1 VSPERDL
8 AADLAAKIRAA
19 VSETAPAR
27 PVVSPASASPQEE
40 AAQAAL
46 ARAAAHVTPSIPESS
61 RLARGKKTVLRLLRF
76 LWRDQGAF
84 NALSLQATSAIV
96 AALAAQRESVER
108 LSTQAERVDSSVR
121 EQWGRAQAS
130 MDQEV
135 ARWSASWQRRAA
147 IQDARVAELEKVS
160 SGIVRAAPAVEAAPA
175 SAIPPGVYSLF
186 EERFRG
192 SPEEIAKRQQGY
204 LLYLKEVPGPVLDVG
219 CGRGELLRLVSDS
232 GLSASGVELNPIAVE
247 ECRQK
252 GLAVEE
258 GDGLAALARRPA
270 GSLGAVV
277 ALQVVEHWPPETIF
291 VFLREARRALAPGGV
306 LIAETINVAS
316 ISAWKAF
323 YLDPSHVRP
332 VPAETLAFLAEAAG
346 FTQARIEYH
355 APLPAADRL
364 EERSENDAKLNRLLF
379 AEQDYAL
386 VARVPLEESGRREAG
401 GGRQEE

>member
-1 VSPERDL
+1 VTSSSDQVE
-8 AADLAAKIRAA
+8 DLAAKIRAA
-19 VSETAPAR
+19 VAETASAAPPR
-27 PVVSPASASPQEE
+27 PTSRSPSPEEE

-84 NALSLQATSAIV
+84 NALSLQAGSALL
-96 AALAAQRESVER
+96 AAVAAQRENIER
-108 LSTQAERVDSSVR
+108 LSSEAGRVD
-121 EQWGRAQAS
+121 RAQAS
-130 MDQEV
+130 LEKEV
-135 ARWSASWQRRAA
+135 AQWSASWQRRAA
-147 IQDARVAELEKVS
+147 IQDARLAELEKAS
-160 SGIVRAAPAVEAAPA
+160 SGAVRPPALEAAPA
-175 SAIPPGVYSLF
+175 SPIPPGVYSLF

-192 SPEEIAKRQQGY
+192 SPEEISKRQQAY
-204 LLYLKEVPGPVLDVG
+204 LLDLKEIPGPVLDVG
-219 CGRGELLRLVSDS
+219 CGRGELLRLLSDS
-232 GLSASGVELNPIAVE
+232 GIAASGVEINPIAVE
-247 ECRQK
+247 ECRKNGLEVEK
-252 GLAVEE
+252 GDAI
-258 GDGLAALARRPA
+258 AALVRRPA

-277 ALQVVEHWPPETIF
+277 ALQVVEHWPPEAIF

-306 LIAETINVAS
+306 LIAETINVGS

-346 FTQARIEYH
+346 FTQTRIEYH
-355 APLPAADRL
+355 APLPAAERL

-386 VARVPLEESGRREAG
+386 LARVPRASND
-401 GGRQEE
+401 

>member
-1 VSPERDL
+1 VPGSYPRAVTSSSDQVG
-8 AADLAAKIRAA
+8 DLAAKIRAA
-19 VSETAPAR
+19 VAEIAPAAPPR
-27 PVVSPASASPQEE
+27 PTSRSASPEEE

-84 NALSLQATSAIV
+84 NALSLQAGSALL
-96 AALAAQRESVER
+96 AALTAQRENIER
-108 LSTQAERVDSSVR
+108 ISSEAGRVD
-121 EQWGRAQAS
+121 RAQAS
-130 MDQEV
+130 LETEV
-135 ARWSASWQRRAA
+135 AKWSASRQRRAA
-147 IQDARVAELEKVS
+147 IQDARLAELEKAP
-160 SGIVRAAPAVEAAPA
+160 SGGMRPAPAVDAAPA

-204 LLYLKEVPGPVLDVG
+204 LLDLKEIPGPVLDVG
-219 CGRGELLRLVSDS
+219 CGRGELLRLLSDN
-232 GLSASGVELNPIAVE
+232 GIAASGVEVNPIAVE
-247 ECRQK
+247 ECRKNGLEIEK
-252 GLAVEE
+252 GDAI
-258 GDGLAALARRPA
+258 AALVRRPA

-306 LIAETINVAS
+306 LIAETINVGS

-346 FTQARIEYH
+346 FAQPRIEYH
-355 APLPAADRL
+355 APLPAAERL
-364 EERSENDAKLNRLLF
+364 EEHSENDAKLNRLLF

-386 VARVPLEESGRREAG
+386 VARVPEDRES
-401 GGRQEE
+401 

>member
-1 VSPERDL
+1 MSSERDRV
-8 AADLAAKIRAA
+8 ADLAAKIRAA
-19 VSETAPAR
+19 VAETAPAA
-27 PVVSPASASPQEE
+27 PAASSSENPSPEEE

-84 NALSLQATSAIV
+84 NALSLQAASALV
-96 AALAAQRESVER
+96 AALAAQRESIER
-108 LSTQAERVDSSVR
+108 LSSEAGRVD
-121 EQWGRAQAS
+121 RAQAS
-130 MDQEV
+130 LDREV
-135 ARWSASWQRRAA
+135 AQWSASWQRRAA
-147 IQDARVAELEKVS
+147 IQDARLAELEKVS
-160 SGIVRAAPAVEAAPA
+160 SGSVRTRDAVEAAPA

-192 SPEEIAKRQQGY
+192 SPEEIAKRQQAY
-204 LLYLKEVPGPVLDVG
+204 LLDLKEVPGPVLDVG
-219 CGRGELLRLVSDS
+219 CGRGELLRLLSDS
-232 GLSASGVELNPIAVE
+232 GLSASGVEVNPIAVE
-247 ECRQK
+247 ECRRK
-252 GLAVEE
+252 GLAVEQ

-270 GSLGAVV
+270 GGLGAVV

-306 LIAETINVAS
+306 LIAETINVGS

-332 VPAETLAFLAEAAG
+332 VPAEALAFLAEAAG
-346 FTQARIEYH
+346 FAQTRIEYH
-355 APLPAADRL
+355 APLPAAERL

-386 VARVPLEESGRREAG
+386 IARVPPEADGTRDAGRGTRDA
-401 GGRQEE
+401 

>member
-1 VSPERDL
+1 VTSSSDRVE
-8 AADLAAKIRAA
+8 DLAAKIRAA
-19 VSETAPAR
+19 VAETAPAAPPR
-27 PVVSPASASPQEE
+27 PASRNPSPEE
-40 AAQAAL
+40 ETAQAAL

-84 NALSLQATSAIV
+84 NALSLQAGSALLT
-96 AALAAQRESVER
+96 ALAAQRENIER
-108 LSTQAERVDSSVR
+108 LSSEAGRV
-121 EQWGRAQAS
+121 GRAQAS
-130 MDQEV
+130 LETEV
-135 ARWSASWQRRAA
+135 AKWSASWQRRAA
-147 IQDARVAELEKVS
+147 IEDARLAELEKAS
-160 SGIVRAAPAVEAAPA
+160 SGGVRTHDAVEAAPA

-192 SPEEIAKRQQGY
+192 SPGEIAKRQEGY
-204 LLYLKEVPGPVLDVG
+204 LPELKEIPGPVLDVG
-219 CGRGELLRLVSDS
+219 CGRGELLRLLSHS
-232 GLSASGVELNPIAVE
+232 GISASGVEVNPIAVE
-247 ECRQK
+247 ECRK
-252 GLAVEE
+252 NGLEVEKE
-258 GDGLAALARRPA
+258 DAIAALVRRPT

-306 LIAETINVAS
+306 LIAETINVGS

-346 FTQARIEYH
+346 FTQTRIDYH
-355 APLPAADRL
+355 APLPAAERL

-386 VARVPLEESGRREAG
+386 VARVPREESGRREAG
-401 GGRQEE
+401 GGRREE